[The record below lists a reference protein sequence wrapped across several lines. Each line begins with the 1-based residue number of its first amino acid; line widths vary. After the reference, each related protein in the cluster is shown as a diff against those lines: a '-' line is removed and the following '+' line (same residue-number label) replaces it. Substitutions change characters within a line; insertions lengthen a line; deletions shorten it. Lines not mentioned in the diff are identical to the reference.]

1 MSTTRS
7 TLSHVLSKRAAM
19 QNKVQALEPE
29 KCKSM
34 AEVRFGVDSIDTA
47 LIELLVQR
55 FGYMDAAAR
64 IKTDRDT
71 VRDEARKAQVIA
83 NVEAAAFQA
92 QIPVEPIKEIWD
104 HLVEA
109 SIEYELAAWDRLN
122 INPA

>member
-19 QNKVQALEPE
+19 QNKVQALEAE

-47 LIELLVQR
+47 LIELLARR

-71 VRDEARKAQVIA
+71 VRDEMRKAQVIA
-83 NVEAAAFQA
+83 NVEAAASQA
-92 QIPVEPIKEIWD
+92 QIPVETIKEIWD
-104 HLVEA
+104 RLVEA
-109 SIEYELAAWDRLN
+109 SIDYELVAWDRLN
-122 INPA
+122 TNPA